1 MRELRWKR
9 RASPGKLLAT
19 ALILVW
25 SLGPILLMVRAS
37 LTPERE
43 IFAAS
48 HGIFTTV
55 TLENYQGLLREWG
68 DFFAGLANS
77 AIITLGATL
86 VTVAVSTLAGYG
98 YSRWRSR
105 PLAAS
110 AFWLIAL
117 RLLPPIV
124 LTLPLFPIINRL
136 GLNDTHLV
144 LMILY
149 ATFIVSLGTL
159 VMRTVID
166 QIPRELDE
174 AALTDGATRWQI
186 LVRIILPLC
195 TQGMVAVAVFV
206 IVYAWN
212 EFLFAFL
219 FTSRTART
227 APLALSEMLN
237 ALNGTEWGEVFAA
250 ATLQLAPVLL
260 IVLFA
265 RNYLIKGV
273 TAGALKG

>member
-1 MRELRWKR
+1 MRDRGKR
-9 RASPGKLLAT
+9 RRGRLGKLLAC
-19 ALILVW
+19 ALILAW
-25 SLGPILLMVRAS
+25 SLGPIVLMVRAS

-55 TLENYQGLLREWG
+55 TLENYAGLLREWR
-68 DFFAGLANS
+68 DFFRGLANS
-77 AIITLGATL
+77 AIITAGATVL
-86 VTVAVSTLAGYG
+86 TVAVSTLAGYG
-98 YSRWRSR
+98 YSRWRNR
-105 PLAAS
+105 PLDVS

-144 LMILY
+144 LVILY
-149 ATFIVSLGTL
+149 SAFIVSLGTL

-195 TQGMVAVAVFV
+195 TQGMVAVSVFV
-206 IVYAWN
+206 IVYGWN

-219 FTSRTART
+219 FTSSVART

-260 IVLFA
+260 FVVFA
-265 RNYLIKGV
+265 RSYLIKGV